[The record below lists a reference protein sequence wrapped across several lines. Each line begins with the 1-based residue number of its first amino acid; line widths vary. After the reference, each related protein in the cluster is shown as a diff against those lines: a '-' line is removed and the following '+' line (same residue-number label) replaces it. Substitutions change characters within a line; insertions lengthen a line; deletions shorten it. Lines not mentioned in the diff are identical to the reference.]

1 MTSTIPAN
9 ESAVSPTLRIT
20 VWLLLLLF
28 AAILGGSILAKTEVV
43 ARGAGKLVPVERVQ
57 IVQPLAD
64 GKVVE
69 LAVAEGQSVA
79 KGDILVRLDPTSAQS
94 DIQRIQAEIDQQSLD
109 ANVAAAVFSSLMARD
124 PAAAGF
130 MEYGIAEFRG
140 RRGINPDGSAVGE
153 DLVRAALASLRDQV
167 LQLDA
172 KQKQLEFQQQ
182 AQGARVDK
190 AKVDR
195 DIVSQNLAT
204 AESLMSQGILS
215 RTAHLERLRELRSID
230 GDAEVS
236 ARELSA
242 LVASGE
248 ATRRQRISIISDNL
262 ATQSRR
268 LREAE
273 IALSSSHASLRAA
286 EDKLRNLTL
295 RSPVHGR
302 IENLSIHTIGGFVS
316 AGASLMTVV
325 PTNGGLEIEAFFDN
339 RDIGFLRNGQSAYAK
354 LDAFPSERFGVIPA
368 TVINLGADARQSG
381 GTNWVYAVRLKANR
395 SHMLVDEAPVP
406 FSPGMTATVDVVTSE
421 RRLISYFFEP
431 ITKAFQNGLK
441 ER

>member
-28 AAILGGSILAKTEVV
+28 AAILGGGILAKTEVV
-43 ARGAGKLVPVERVQ
+43 ARGAGKLVPVARVQ

-325 PTNGGLEIEAFFDN
+325 PTNGCLEIEAFFDN